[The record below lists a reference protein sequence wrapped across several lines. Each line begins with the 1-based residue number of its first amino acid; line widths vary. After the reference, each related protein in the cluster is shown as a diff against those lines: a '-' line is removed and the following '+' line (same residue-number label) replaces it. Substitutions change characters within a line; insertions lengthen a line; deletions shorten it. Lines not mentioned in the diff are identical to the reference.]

1 MRPSG
6 ARRKGTRHEASE
18 VAVRFLHEQVFKM
31 LTSLTQRQARCAI
44 LKLLTETELEQVN
57 AGDAARKLTAGEE
70 YLDLELPL
78 AGAQRSNEGA
88 FPTGRI
94 LKRSVVDAQT
104 WQQALLLVSSTA
116 SELENSN
123 C

>member
-1 MRPSG
+1 
-6 ARRKGTRHEASE
+6 
-18 VAVRFLHEQVFKM
+18 M

-104 WQQALLLVSSTA
+104 WQQALLVVSSTA
-116 SELENSN
+116 SEVENSN